1 MTDEEWDWLRR
12 LGFEQSPFTRTRWTK
27 TSESGVPGHVYA
39 SAWLDLTPVGWKLTT
54 WPIDGGRQ
62 EHDTLGLEL
71 VPMLA
76 FALAEGWL

>member
-12 LGFEQSPFTRTRWTK
+12 LGFEQSPFTQTRWC
-27 TSESGVPGHVYA
+27 VYGPVTDEYDQGLR
-39 SAWLDLTPVGWKLTT
+39 AWIDLTPQGWKLKS
-54 WPIDGGRQ
+54 WRDGAPFDC
-62 EHDTLGLEL
+62 DTLGLEL